1 MGLRDIFQNAKNWV
15 TDKSNTFL
23 HGEDYEPYDYYGSDE
38 EAREYASLNEEPAQE
53 AQPQE
58 GYYQAPFAQQVQQ
71 PQQGG
76 WQGTYQPQQPAYQQ
90 QAQQMQQNSWQTN
103 YQPQEPQTQPQ
114 SQWQQAQYQ
123 QEQYQKPQ
131 QASQPQQPDHNVV
144 AFPGTFQAAN
154 GRAYAHIER
163 VTQLVSRENCYT
175 IIDFMKNGE
184 SVILNIE
191 SIQSEQ
197 EVQHCVDLLSGAAYT
212 LGCTITKLSSQR
224 RCYLIAPPTVQ
235 VLPDEFTQKLN
246 VRRSAGR
253 PGRSRSYAENQA
265 QQPQPT
271 GYEAPSRS
279 PFARPS
285 FPPRPSYQRQEN
297 REENY
302 YDNRN
307 AYEQPLGFG
316 QEPYREAAYGGY

>member
-1 MGLRDIFQNAKNWV
+1 MGFGNIFQSVKDWV
-15 TDKSNTFL
+15 TNTSNTFL

-38 EAREYASLNEEPAQE
+38 DAQEYASLNE
-53 AQPQE
+53 QPQE
-58 GYYQAPFAQQVQQ
+58 EAVPQESYYQAPYGQNQGQQT
-71 PQQGG
+71 G
-76 WQGTYQPQQPAYQQ
+76 WQNNYQPQQPVYQQPAPQQNGWQNNYQPQQNAYQQEQPQQPQWQQQPQ
-90 QAQQMQQNSWQTN
+90 QAQQTAPQQN
-103 YQPQEPQTQPQ
+103 
-114 SQWQQAQYQ
+114 
-123 QEQYQKPQ
+123 
-131 QASQPQQPDHNVV
+131 DHNVV

-154 GRAYAHIER
+154 GRAYSHIER

-197 EVQHCVDLLSGAAYT
+197 EIQHCIDLLSGAAYT

-224 RCYLIAPPTVQ
+224 RCYLIAPPSVQ

-246 VRRSAGR
+246 VRRTAGR
-253 PGRSRSYAENQA
+253 ATRARSYADNQT
-265 QQPQPT
+265 QQNQPV

-285 FPPRPSYQRQEN
+285 FPPRPNYQRPENQQQEG
-297 REENY
+297 Y
-302 YDNRN
+302 YG
-307 AYEQPLGFG
+307 ESQGFG